1 MGLSRNKVAVPEG
14 AAGSPPFYGEFRTR
28 FVSGVCPMRVERFHG
43 PVWGC
48 WCGRDHRLGWACPV
62 REWYGCAFGFPDR
75 HPTGFPV
82 VRFDAHAE
90 YAGCPVMGPAGTCGA
105 WRFENWIVDASKRN
119 MVFLFAYRDFAKLFF
134 LSLVSRSIVL

>member
-14 AAGSPPFYGEFRTR
+14 AAGSPPFYGEFRAR

-48 WCGRDHRLGWACPV
+48 WCGRDRWLGWACPV

-75 HPTGFPV
+75 HPTVVSIV

-90 YAGCPVMGPAGTCGA
+90 WPASVGRVAERVARGGLRTG
-105 WRFENWIVDASKRN
+105 
-119 MVFLFAYRDFAKLFF
+119 
-134 LSLVSRSIVL
+134 